1 MKYYL
6 AQDLT
11 LTINDTQ
18 LQCQV
23 SADLSEVMESAQVV
37 SSSQGWLV
45 FAPNLQSYTI
55 SVSGIDDGGYLFLR
69 DLKRSREKVSWA
81 MNTKDLEID
90 LGGTARIT
98 SVSKSTSTDIDEN
111 FSATLQGYGELR
123 ADFSTSFLQN
133 EDGTLRLLQNG
144 DIRLL
149 ENA

>member
-23 SADLSEVMESAQVV
+23 SADLSEVMEAAQVV

-69 DLKRSREKVSWA
+69 ELKRSREKVSWA
-81 MNTKDLEID
+81 MSTKDLEID

-111 FSATLQGYGELR
+111 FSATLQGYGSLQ